1 MREFLENLWE
11 FLATIL
17 FGGLLLLGFVLEIF
31 YPSPTILDI
40 FIGLFE

>member
-1 MREFLENLWE
+1 MRNFLEKVVEFLL
-11 FLATIL
+11 TIL

-40 FIGLFE
+40 FIGLFN